1 MSGDAVPSSPFLA
14 SCYAGELMVKARKSI
29 SILAAGVAVLSLSAF
44 VAPAASADDAAV
56 VTSSRSFKGQQS
68 RSIDFL
74 KESTSVSVGDDSSYG
89 GIESLNVP
97 KTKSKAEKEAEA
109 QAKREREAAQQAAE
123 EAERVAAAQQ
133 AQSVSRSSARTS
145 NSAAGSSSASSAI
158 KSTSAS
164 GSSVLSIAYQY
175 QGVPYVYGG
184 TTPAGF
190 DCSGFTSY
198 VFSQL
203 GVNIGRTDADQY
215 AYGMAHGGATSNPQ
229 PGDLM
234 WRPGHVGIYVG
245 NGMMI
250 HAPKPGDVVKV
261 VPVYADFTYFHIV

>member
-1 MSGDAVPSSPFLA
+1 M
-14 SCYAGELMVKARKSI
+14 KTRKSI
-29 SILAAGVAVLSLSAF
+29 SILAAGVAVFSMS
-44 VAPAASADDAAV
+44 VVVSPVASADDAAV

-68 RSIDFL
+68 RSVDFL
-74 KESTSVSVGDDSSYG
+74 KESTSVSVEDKSNYG

-109 QAKREREAAQQAAE
+109 QREREAAQQAAE
-123 EAERVAAAQQ
+123 EAARAAATQQ
-133 AQSVSRSSARTS
+133 SQSVSRSSARTS
-145 NSAAGSSSASSAI
+145 SSSAAASSTTGASSSSSA
-158 KSTSAS
+158 KATSAN

-198 VFSQL
+198 VFGQL
-203 GVNIGRTDADQY
+203 GVSIGRTDADQY

-261 VPVYADFTYFHIV
+261 APVYADFTYFHIV